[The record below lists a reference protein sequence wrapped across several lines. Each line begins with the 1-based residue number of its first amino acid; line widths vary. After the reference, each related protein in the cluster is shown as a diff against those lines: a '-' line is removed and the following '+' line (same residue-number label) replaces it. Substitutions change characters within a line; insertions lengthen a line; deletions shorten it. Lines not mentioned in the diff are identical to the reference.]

1 VTYDALPWL
10 LPVRGRVPL
19 LLGCYPFLD
28 HSAGPHPASAVQG
41 GPCAVDRFT
50 SDIGGLSPI
59 ALCGRTLPSLA
70 FRAASSRLMNI
81 ANGVVIKPCVRIK
94 FPWKLQ
100 VGAHSWI
107 GEDVW
112 IDNLAPVRIG
122 KNCCISQGA
131 YLCTGSHHYRR
142 VTFDLVTRPIVVA
155 DGAWLCA
162 MTRLGPGV
170 TIGEAAVLTIGSVAT
185 KDLSP
190 WTIYTGMPAVRT
202 ATRNPSVADSTMRS
216 DSE

>member
-1 VTYDALPWL
+1 MSGNREIRLDRFSARGFDRGRSKLVELAWLVVDALFVRSWL
-10 LPVRGRVPL
+10 PGSGWRILILR
-19 LLGCYPFLD
+19 
-28 HSAGPHPASAVQG
+28 
-41 GPCAVDRFT
+41 
-50 SDIGGLSPI
+50 
-59 ALCGRTLPSLA
+59 A
-70 FRAASSRLMNI
+70 FGSQI

-162 MTRLGPGV
+162 MTRVGPGV